1 MLRHIARFIA
11 GLLASVLALGLA
23 PAASAETV
31 SDTTTLPCVLSGTSA
46 TGPEADRFC
55 WVDWSGF
62 DFNDSEAYSDQGRQ
76 VRFSM
81 PGGRIE
87 ATLRFVPT
95 DPATR
100 LTSYRPAASEY
111 KNDEAKLWS
120 AYGLPES
127 IVFPAV
133 WSGEVRISLTGMRS
147 VSAADNVS
155 LKDWEMAFGDSEIMS
170 FNEKTVIKSDK
181 PIRELGLIGDQNP
194 GHSYTTTHTLTNDS
208 SGGTLTLAGG
218 WSGYPYGGSAAA
230 AVASSQMPSS
240 FDVDMTTG
248 HNARSSIAIG
258 FHLPYAALCKLVY
271 DSNGGNGSMDSRNQE
286 SGSTVTVADNGFT
299 RDGYTFTGWNT
310 SPNGTG
316 TDYKPGDALTV
327 TGDTTLYAQW
337 ERVPETTLPDTGGT
351 MNHRRLTTMLGGGLS
366 SWPFRSYSCAGA
378 GWAEP
383 CKAGDVTC

>member
-100 LTSYRPAASEY
+100 LTSYRPAASGCES
-111 KNDEAKLWS
+111 DAARLWS

-133 WSGEVRISLTGMRS
+133 WSVEVRISLTGMRS

-230 AVASSQMPSS
+230 AVASSRMPSS

-248 HNARSSIAIG
+248 YNARSSIAIG
-258 FHLPYAALCKLVY
+258 FHLPYAVLCKLVY
-271 DSNGGNGSMDSRNQE
+271 NSNGGNGSMDSRNQE

-337 ERVPETTLPDTGGT
+337 KRVPETTLPDTGGHA
-351 MNHRRLTTMLGGGLS
+351 NHVPLIVGGGVTAAALALAVVA
-366 SWPFRSYSCAGA
+366 RRRAGRHA
-378 GWAEP
+378 A
-383 CKAGDVTC
+383 

>member
-11 GLLASVLALGLA
+11 ALLASVLALGLA

-31 SDTTTLPCVLSGTSA
+31 PDVTTLPCVLSGTSA

-100 LTSYRPAASEY
+100 LISYRPAAPG
-111 KNDEAKLWS
+111 NGGDEARLWS

-147 VSAADNVS
+147 VLAADNVS

-230 AVASSQMPSS
+230 AVASSWMSSS

-258 FHLPYAALCKLVY
+258 FHLPYAVLRKLVY

-337 ERVPETTLPDTGGT
+337 KRVPETTLPDTGGYA
-351 MNHRRLTTMLGGGLS
+351 NHAPLIVGGVVTAAALALAVMARRRGG
-366 SWPFRSYSCAGA
+366 RHA
-378 GWAEP
+378 
-383 CKAGDVTC
+383 V

>member
-1 MLRHIARFIA
+1 MLKHLTRFIS
-11 GLLASVLALGLA
+11 GLLATGLLSALA

-31 SDTTTLPCVLSGTSA
+31 PDVTTLPCVLSGTSA
-46 TGPEADRFC
+46 TGPEADKFC

-100 LTSYRPAASEY
+100 LTSYRPAASGCES
-111 KNDEAKLWS
+111 DGSRLCS

-147 VSAADNVS
+147 VLGADNVS

-194 GHSYTTTHTLTNDS
+194 GHSYTTTHTLVNDS
-208 SGGTLTLAGG
+208 SGGTLALAGG

-230 AVASSQMPSS
+230 AVASSRMPSS

-248 HNARSSIAIG
+248 HNNARSSIAIG
-258 FHLPYAALCKLVY
+258 FHLPYAVLRKLVY

-299 RDGYTFTGWNT
+299 RDGFTFTGWNT

-337 ERVPETTLPDTGGT
+337 KRVPETTMPDTGGT
-351 MNHRRLTTMLGGGLS
+351 MNHRRLTTMLGGLVLMAL
-366 SWPFRSYSCAGA
+366 PFVLIRRRKRGRPAQG
-378 GWAEP
+378 G
-383 CKAGDVTC
+383 

>member
-95 DPATR
+95 DPANR
-100 LTSYRPAASEY
+100 LTSYRPAAY
-111 KNDEAKLWS
+111 KNDEARLWS

-133 WSGEVRISLTGMRS
+133 RSAVRSGGARISLTGMRS
-147 VSAADNVS
+147 VLGADNVS
-155 LKDWEMAFGDSEIMS
+155 LKDWEMAFGDSELMS
-170 FNEKTVIKSDK
+170 VNEKTVIKSDK

-194 GHSYTTTHTLTNDS
+194 GHSYTTTHTLVNDS

-230 AVASSQMPSS
+230 AVASSRMPSR
-240 FDVDMTTG
+240 FDVDMTTPF
-248 HNARSSIAIG
+248 HARSSIAIG
-258 FHLPYAALCKLVY
+258 FHLPYAVLCKLVY
-271 DSNGGNGSMDSRNQE
+271 NSNGGNGSMDSRNQE

-299 RDGYTFTGWNT
+299 RDGFTFTGWNT
-310 SPNGTG
+310 NPNGTG

-337 ERVPETTLPDTGGT
+337 KRVPETTLPDTGGYA
-351 MNHRRLTTMLGGGLS
+351 NHAPLIVGGG
-366 SWPFRSYSCAGA
+366 
-378 GWAEP
+378 
-383 CKAGDVTC
+383 VTAAALALAVVARRRGGRHAV

>member
-1 MLRHIARFIA
+1 
-11 GLLASVLALGLA
+11 
-23 PAASAETV
+23 
-31 SDTTTLPCVLSGTSA
+31 
-46 TGPEADRFC
+46 
-55 WVDWSGF
+55 
-62 DFNDSEAYSDQGRQ
+62 
-76 VRFSM
+76 M

-100 LTSYRPAASEY
+100 LTSYRPAAPE
-111 KNDEAKLWS
+111 NEGDGARLWS

-147 VSAADNVS
+147 VLAADNVS

-230 AVASSQMPSS
+230 AVASSRMPSR
-240 FDVDMTTG
+240 FDVDMTTPF
-248 HNARSSIAIG
+248 HARSSIAIG
-258 FHLPYAALCKLVY
+258 FHLPYAVLCKLVY
-271 DSNGGNGSMDSRNQE
+271 NSNGGNGSMDSRNQE

-337 ERVPETTLPDTGGT
+337 KRVPETTLPDTGGYA
-351 MNHRRLTTMLGGGLS
+351 NHAPLIVGGVVTAAALALAVMARRRGG
-366 SWPFRSYSCAGA
+366 RHA
-378 GWAEP
+378 
-383 CKAGDVTC
+383 V

>member
-1 MLRHIARFIA
+1 MLKHLTRFIS
-11 GLLASVLALGLA
+11 GLLATGLLLALA

-31 SDTTTLPCVLSGTSA
+31 PDVTTLPCVLSGTSA

-100 LTSYRPAASEY
+100 LTGYQPAAPE
-111 KNDEAKLWS
+111 NEGDEARLWS

-127 IVFPAV
+127 VVFPAV

-147 VSAADNVS
+147 VLAADNVS

-230 AVASSQMPSS
+230 AVASSRMPSR
-240 FDVDMTTG
+240 FDVDMTTPF
-248 HNARSSIAIG
+248 HARSSIAIG
-258 FHLPYAALCKLVY
+258 FHLPYAVLCKLVY
-271 DSNGGNGSMDSRNQE
+271 NSNGGNGSMDSRNQE

-299 RDGYTFTGWNT
+299 RDGFTFTGWNT

-337 ERVPETTLPDTGGT
+337 KRVPETTMPDTGGT
-351 MNHRRLTTMLGGGLS
+351 MNHRRLTTMLGGGLVLMAL
-366 SWPFRSYSCAGA
+366 PFVLIRRRKRGRPAQG
-378 GWAEP
+378 G
-383 CKAGDVTC
+383 

>member
-62 DFNDSEAYSDQGRQ
+62 DFKDSQTYSTQGRQ

-100 LTSYRPAASEY
+100 LTGYQPAAPGNEG
-111 KNDEAKLWS
+111 DGARLWS

-147 VSAADNVS
+147 VLASDNVS

-194 GHSYTTTHTLTNDS
+194 GHSYTTTHTLVNDS

-230 AVASSQMPSS
+230 AVASSRMPSS

-258 FHLPYAALCKLVY
+258 FHLPYAVLRKLVY

-286 SGSTVTVADNGFT
+286 SGSTVTVADNRFT
-299 RDGYTFTGWNT
+299 RDGFTFTGWNT

-316 TDYKPGDALTV
+316 TDYKPGNALTV
-327 TGDTTLYAQW
+327 TADTTLYAQW
-337 ERVPETTLPDTGGT
+337 SRVPETTLPDTGGHAT
-351 MNHRRLTTMLGGGLS
+351 HMPSIIGGVVTAAALALAVMARRRGG
-366 SWPFRSYSCAGA
+366 RHA
-378 GWAEP
+378 
-383 CKAGDVTC
+383 V

>member
-1 MLRHIARFIA
+1 MLRRIARFIA

-81 PGGRIE
+81 PGGYIE

-100 LTSYRPAASEY
+100 LTGYRPAAPG
-111 KNDEAKLWS
+111 NGGDEARLWS

-147 VSAADNVS
+147 VLAADNVS

-194 GHSYTTTHTLTNDS
+194 GHSYTTTHTLVNDS

-230 AVASSQMPSS
+230 AVASSRMPSS
-240 FDVDMTTG
+240 FDVDMATG
-248 HNARSSIAIG
+248 YNARSSIAIG
-258 FHLPYAALCKLVY
+258 FHLPYAVLRKLVY

-299 RDGYTFTGWNT
+299 RDGFTFTGWNT

-337 ERVPETTLPDTGGT
+337 KRVPETTLPDTGGHAT
-351 MNHRRLTTMLGGGLS
+351 HMPSIIGGIVTAAALALAVMARRRGG
-366 SWPFRSYSCAGA
+366 RHA
-378 GWAEP
+378 
-383 CKAGDVTC
+383 V

>member
-111 KNDEAKLWS
+111 KNDEARLWS

-194 GHSYTTTHTLTNDS
+194 GHSYTTTHTLVNDS

-230 AVASSQMPSS
+230 AVASSRMPSS
-240 FDVDMTTG
+240 FDVDMTTVYS
-248 HNARSSIAIG
+248 ARSSIAIG
-258 FHLPYAALCKLVY
+258 FHLPYAVLRKLVY
-271 DSNGGNGSMDSRNQE
+271 DSNDGNGSMDSRNQE

-327 TGDTTLYAQW
+327 TADTTLYAQW
-337 ERVPETTLPDTGGT
+337 KRVPETTLPDTGGHA
-351 MNHRRLTTMLGGGLS
+351 NHAPLIVGGG
-366 SWPFRSYSCAGA
+366 
-378 GWAEP
+378 
-383 CKAGDVTC
+383 VTAAALALAVVARRRGGRHAV

>member
-81 PGGRIE
+81 PVGRIE

-100 LTSYRPAASEY
+100 LTSYRPAASGCES
-111 KNDEAKLWS
+111 DAARLWS

-147 VSAADNVS
+147 VLGADNVS

-194 GHSYTTTHTLTNDS
+194 GHSYTTTHTLVNDS
-208 SGGTLTLAGG
+208 SGGTLALAGG
-218 WSGYPYGGSAAA
+218 WSGYPYGGGAAA
-230 AVASSQMPSS
+230 AVASSRMPSS
-240 FDVDMTTG
+240 FDVDMATG
-248 HNARSSIAIG
+248 YNARSSIAIG
-258 FHLPYAALCKLVY
+258 FHLPYAVLRKLVY

-337 ERVPETTLPDTGGT
+337 KRVPETTLPDTGGHA
-351 MNHRRLTTMLGGGLS
+351 NHAPLIVGGVVAAAALALAVMARRRGG
-366 SWPFRSYSCAGA
+366 RHA
-378 GWAEP
+378 
-383 CKAGDVTC
+383 V

>member
-11 GLLASVLALGLA
+11 GLLASVLALGLV

-100 LTSYRPAASEY
+100 LTSYRPAASGCES
-111 KNDEAKLWS
+111 DAARLWS

-194 GHSYTTTHTLTNDS
+194 GHSYTTTHTLVNDS
-208 SGGTLTLAGG
+208 SGGTLALAGG

-240 FDVDMTTG
+240 FDVDMATG
-248 HNARSSIAIG
+248 YNARSSIAIG
-258 FHLPYAALCKLVY
+258 FHLPYAVLRKLVY
-271 DSNGGNGSMDSRNQE
+271 DLNGGNGSMDSRNQE

-337 ERVPETTLPDTGGT
+337 KRVPETTLPDTGGT
-351 MNHRRLTTMLGGGLS
+351 MNHRRLTTMLGGGLVLMAL
-366 SWPFRSYSCAGA
+366 PFVLMRRRRLG
-378 GWAEP
+378 
-383 CKAGDVTC
+383 

>member
-1 MLRHIARFIA
+1 MLRRIARFIA

-81 PGGRIE
+81 PGGYIE

-100 LTSYRPAASEY
+100 LTGYRPAAPG
-111 KNDEAKLWS
+111 NGGDEARLWS

-147 VSAADNVS
+147 VLAADNVS

-230 AVASSQMPSS
+230 AVASSRMPSS
-240 FDVDMTTG
+240 FDVDMATG
-248 HNARSSIAIG
+248 YNARSSIAIG
-258 FHLPYAALCKLVY
+258 FHLPYAVLRKLVY

-299 RDGYTFTGWNT
+299 RDGFTFTGWNT

-316 TDYKPGDALTV
+316 TDYKPGDSLTV
-327 TGDTTLYAQW
+327 TADTTLYAQW
-337 ERVPETTLPDTGGT
+337 KRVPETTMPDTGGT
-351 MNHRRLTTMLGGGLS
+351 MNHRRLTTMLGGGLVLMAL
-366 SWPFRSYSCAGA
+366 PFVLIRRRKRG
-378 GWAEP
+378 
-383 CKAGDVTC
+383 

>member
-1 MLRHIARFIA
+1 MLKHLTRFISGLFA
-11 GLLASVLALGLA
+11 TGLLSALA

-31 SDTTTLPCVLSGTSA
+31 PDVTTLPCVLSGTSA
-46 TGPEADRFC
+46 TGPEADKFC

-100 LTSYRPAASEY
+100 LTSYRPAASGCES
-111 KNDEAKLWS
+111 DGSRLCS

-147 VSAADNVS
+147 VLGADNVS

-194 GHSYTTTHTLTNDS
+194 GHSYTTTHTLVNDS
-208 SGGTLTLAGG
+208 SGGTLALAGG

-230 AVASSQMPSS
+230 AVASSRMPSS

-258 FHLPYAALCKLVY
+258 FHLPYAVLRKLVY

-299 RDGYTFTGWNT
+299 RDGFTFTGWNT

-337 ERVPETTLPDTGGT
+337 KRVPETTMPDTGGT
-351 MNHRRLTTMLGGGLS
+351 MNHRRLTTMLGGLS
-366 SWPFRSYSCAGA
+366 SWPFRSYSYAAASGA
-378 GWAEP
+378 DP
-383 CKAGDVTC
+383 RKAGDVTC

>member
-100 LTSYRPAASEY
+100 LTSYRPAASG
-111 KNDEAKLWS
+111 NRGDEARLWS

-230 AVASSQMPSS
+230 AVASSRMPSS

-248 HNARSSIAIG
+248 YNARSSIAIG
-258 FHLPYAALCKLVY
+258 FHPPYAVLRKLVY

-316 TDYKPGDALTV
+316 TDYKPGDSLTV

-337 ERVPETTLPDTGGT
+337 KRVPETTMPDTGGT
-351 MNHRRLTTMLGGGLS
+351 MNHRRLTTMLGGGLVLMAL
-366 SWPFRSYSCAGA
+366 PFVLIRRRKRGRPAQG
-378 GWAEP
+378 G
-383 CKAGDVTC
+383 

>member
-1 MLRHIARFIA
+1 MLRRIARFIA

-81 PGGRIE
+81 PGGYIE

-100 LTSYRPAASEY
+100 LTGYRPAAPG
-111 KNDEAKLWS
+111 NGGDEARLWS

-133 WSGEVRISLTGMRS
+133 WLGEVRISLTGMRS
-147 VSAADNVS
+147 VLAADNVS

-194 GHSYTTTHTLTNDS
+194 GHSYTTTHTLVNDS

-230 AVASSQMPSS
+230 AVASSRMPSS
-240 FDVDMTTG
+240 FDVDMATG
-248 HNARSSIAIG
+248 YNARSSIAIG
-258 FHLPYAALCKLVY
+258 FHLPYAVLRKLVY

-299 RDGYTFTGWNT
+299 RDGFTFTGWNT

-337 ERVPETTLPDTGGT
+337 KRVPETTLPDTGGHAT
-351 MNHRRLTTMLGGGLS
+351 HMPSIIGGIVTAAALALAVMTRRRGG
-366 SWPFRSYSCAGA
+366 RHA
-378 GWAEP
+378 
-383 CKAGDVTC
+383 V

>member
-11 GLLASVLALGLA
+11 GLHASVLALGLA

-87 ATLRFVPT
+87 ATLRFVST

-100 LTSYRPAASEY
+100 LTSYQPAASRRES
-111 KNDEAKLWS
+111 DGARLWS

-133 WSGEVRISLTGMRS
+133 WSGEVRISLTGMQS
-147 VSAADNVS
+147 VLAADNVS

-194 GHSYTTTHTLTNDS
+194 GHSYTTTHTLVNDS

-258 FHLPYAALCKLVY
+258 FHLPYAVLRKLVY

-299 RDGYTFTGWNT
+299 CDGY
-310 SPNGTG
+310 
-316 TDYKPGDALTV
+316 TV

-337 ERVPETTLPDTGGT
+337 KRVPETTLPDTGGYA
-351 MNHRRLTTMLGGGLS
+351 NHAPLIVGGGVTAAALAIAVMA
-366 SWPFRSYSCAGA
+366 RRRAGRHA
-378 GWAEP
+378 
-383 CKAGDVTC
+383 V

>member
-100 LTSYRPAASEY
+100 LTSYRPAASGCES
-111 KNDEAKLWS
+111 DAARLWS

-194 GHSYTTTHTLTNDS
+194 GHSYTTTHTLVNDS
-208 SGGTLTLAGG
+208 SGGTLALAGG
-218 WSGYPYGGSAAA
+218 WSGYPYGGGAAA

-240 FDVDMTTG
+240 FDVDMATG
-248 HNARSSIAIG
+248 YNARSSIAIG
-258 FHLPYAALCKLVY
+258 FHLPYAVLRKIVY

-337 ERVPETTLPDTGGT
+337 KRVPETTLPDTGGHA
-351 MNHRRLTTMLGGGLS
+351 NHAPLIVGGGVTAAALALAVVA
-366 SWPFRSYSCAGA
+366 RRRAGRHA
-378 GWAEP
+378 A
-383 CKAGDVTC
+383 

>member
-1 MLRHIARFIA
+1 MLRRIARFIA

-100 LTSYRPAASEY
+100 LTSYRPAASG
-111 KNDEAKLWS
+111 NGGDEARLWS

-230 AVASSQMPSS
+230 AVASSRMPSR
-240 FDVDMTTG
+240 FDVDMTSPF
-248 HNARSSIAIG
+248 HARSSIAIG
-258 FHLPYAALCKLVY
+258 FHLPYAVLRKLVY

-337 ERVPETTLPDTGGT
+337 KRVPETTLPDTGGHAT
-351 MNHRRLTTMLGGGLS
+351 HMPSIIGGIVTAAALALAVMARRRGG
-366 SWPFRSYSCAGA
+366 RHAA
-378 GWAEP
+378 
-383 CKAGDVTC
+383 